1 MNLRGGVYEQDEP
14 KDKEQQPEPEP
25 VYAEARWVKP
35 ELQEVPPAKCIAP
48 SDICDHKVKLTCFGK
63 GVSCQWL
70 KVLEGQELK
79 EFCVTQELCGDP
91 SYKKYLEDPISL
103 VAKKTNFVERIRR
116 NRGG

>member
-25 VYAEARWVKP
+25 VYAEARWSKP
-35 ELQEVPPAKCIAP
+35 QEVPPAKCTAP

-70 KVLEGQELK
+70 KVLVGQELK

-91 SYKKYLEDPISL
+91 SYKKYLEDPSY
-103 VAKKTNFVERIRR
+103 KKYLE
-116 NRGG
+116 GG